1 MSFSLSVGGSK
12 TGQWQAGPTSGLQL
26 TQIIT
31 LLLYCRDVRQH
42 VFLLRVV
49 SPRKPFML
57 ANGPRLVCFTR
68 ENNSKDASKG
78 RYYTRTSFM
87 RKRHNKKSQ
96 RMHSIFSDF
105 DSCLGNEMSR
115 SQSYLELTSMV
126 GGRRRTPSPTASLP
140 RSMRVTPETSHKWVQ
155 SRATLFPY

>member
-12 TGQWQAGPTSGLQL
+12 RGQWQAGPTSGLQL

-57 ANGPRLVCFTR
+57 ANGPRLACLLAKKIVRMRQRVDTTLALPLC
-68 ENNSKDASKG
+68 EKD
-78 RYYTRTSFM
+78 TI
-87 RKRHNKKSQ
+87 KKSQ